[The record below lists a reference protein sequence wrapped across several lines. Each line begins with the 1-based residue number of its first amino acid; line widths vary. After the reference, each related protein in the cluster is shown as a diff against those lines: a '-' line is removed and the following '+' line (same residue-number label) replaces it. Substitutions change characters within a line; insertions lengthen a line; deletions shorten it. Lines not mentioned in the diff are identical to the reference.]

1 AIAGEAELHASWLT
15 PATGVSAATFAARPT
30 PVTSAYLD
38 HLRSVAFS
46 GDYAV
51 LIAAV
56 LPCFWL
62 YADLGVRLQAG
73 EPSERVSDPRHPY
86 SSWLATYAD
95 PAFALATEQAIDHV
109 AREAARVDEHRR
121 ESMHRAFVAAAAHER
136 AFFD

>member
-1 AIAGEAELHASWLT
+1 TLDRERFVHYLAQDALYLREYARVLAEAARLAPAPEQQAFWAASAHGAIAGEAELHASWLT

-62 YADLGVRLQAG
+62 YADLGVR
-73 EPSERVSDPRHPY
+73 
-86 SSWLATYAD
+86 
-95 PAFALATEQAIDHV
+95 
-109 AREAARVDEHRR
+109 
-121 ESMHRAFVAAAAHER
+121 
-136 AFFD
+136 